1 MRAIRLVS
9 AVLLSACASVAGAP
23 TTTHPVTETT
33 RVTSGSQVGMDMMTT
48 NTTHAVN
55 LRAPL
60 SVVWGLL
67 PSVFDSVGIA
77 VANVDPTT
85 HEIGNRGFA
94 VGRQIGGVMTSRFF
108 DCGSNGGASQAFS
121 YDLFVSLITVAT
133 PAGANATTISSRAD
147 VKGRPV
153 STSGAWLQCAS
164 TGALE
169 QKIAETLDR
178 AIKRSM

>member
-1 MRAIRLVS
+1 MRTISLLS
-9 AVLLSACASVAGAP
+9 AVLLSACASGAGAP

-33 RVTSGSQVGMDMMTT
+33 RVAEVSRTGFDVMTT
-48 NTTHAVN
+48 NTTHSVEMN
-55 LRAPL
+55 APL
-60 SVVWGLL
+60 SVVWMLL
-67 PSVFDSVGIA
+67 PSVFDSVGIV
-77 VANVDPTT
+77 VANMDPST

-94 VGRQIGGVMTSRFF
+94 VGRQVGGVMTSRFF

-121 YDLFVSLITVAT
+121 YDLFVSLVTVAT
-133 PAGANATTISSRAD
+133 PVKANVTSISSSID